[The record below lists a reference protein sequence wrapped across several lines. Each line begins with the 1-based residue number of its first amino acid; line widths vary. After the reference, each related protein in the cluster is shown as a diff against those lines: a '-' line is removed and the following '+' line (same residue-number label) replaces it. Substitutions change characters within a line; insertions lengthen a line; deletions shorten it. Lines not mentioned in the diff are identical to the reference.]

1 MGTTFQKIIR
11 NKPVLEYF
19 LEDTGIRRED
29 VVAHNSG
36 RGAFYAAVR
45 RTNYD
50 GLRLPYVM
58 AFVVVVS
65 RSRGEIG
72 IKVDDEFM
80 GPYYY
85 GASAKVLAALTP
97 IEDIARILPRS
108 QAVLEWAARWRK
120 ACQETLEHKA
130 AEKAAQPSRGTR
142 RMNTQALFSA

>member
-1 MGTTFQKIIR
+1 MGTTFQKIIP

-19 LEDTGIRRED
+19 LEETGIRRED

-45 RTNYD
+45 RTNLD
-50 GLRLPYVM
+50 GQKYVM

-72 IKVDDEFM
+72 LEINDEFM
-80 GPYYY
+80 GPYHYD
-85 GASAKVLAALTP
+85 ASAKVLAALTP
-97 IEDIARILPRS
+97 IEDIARS
-108 QAVLEWAARWRK
+108 QFVSEWAARWRK
-120 ACQETLEHKA
+120 ACQVSLEQKA

-142 RMNTQALFSA
+142 RMNTQTLFSA